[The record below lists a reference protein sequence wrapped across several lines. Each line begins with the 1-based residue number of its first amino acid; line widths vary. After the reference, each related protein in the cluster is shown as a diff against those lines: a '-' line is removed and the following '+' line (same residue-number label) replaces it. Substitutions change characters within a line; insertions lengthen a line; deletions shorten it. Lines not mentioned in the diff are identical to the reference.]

1 MRKKLKIY
9 VIGAGNYTSSYT
21 RFFRNFERVKEIGD
35 ADLVILTGG
44 ADVDPSFYGAEKHPT
59 TFSQPSRDKE
69 EIDELRKVRPD
80 QLVYGCCRGSQLS
93 SVVNG
98 GLLVQNVNNH
108 AIGMGHGIAPT
119 KAAKK
124 YNAIDQELYEI
135 TSTHHQ
141 MQYPFNLP
149 SSDYD
154 ILFTAFPSRSDFYQG
169 DLIDPTPIQKIGEP
183 EIVLYHRKGYPRFL
197 AVQGHPE
204 MIPDSAVSRMIENLI
219 YELLDEETAD

>member
-80 QLVYGCCRGSQLS
+80 QLVYGCCRGL
-93 SVVNG
+93 
-98 GLLVQNVNNH
+98 
-108 AIGMGHGIAPT
+108 T
-119 KAAKK
+119 KAHVKQGELSGTLKCQPAAK
-124 YNAIDQELYEI
+124 
-135 TSTHHQ
+135 
-141 MQYPFNLP
+141 
-149 SSDYD
+149 
-154 ILFTAFPSRSDFYQG
+154 
-169 DLIDPTPIQKIGEP
+169 P
-183 EIVLYHRKGYPRFL
+183 EEETHRKVQRLGIETKFL
-197 AVQGHPE
+197 PMRKYVSNIPKRALTVK
-204 MIPDSAVSRMIENLI
+204 MI
-219 YELLDEETAD
+219 